1 MKSDYE
7 ILEVG
12 LRLWETAKE
21 IRAKKSEEEAKRA
34 YLWYAI
40 NSGNLDMRHY
50 KEVH

>member
-21 IRAKKSEEEAKRA
+21 IRAKQSEEKSKRA

-40 NSGNLDMRHY
+40 NSGSLDLKHY
-50 KEVH
+50 REVH